1 MNASTP
7 GRVAQRRF
15 DLQSSITRVTVAR
28 KIPGEEETMRLTL
41 RRASL
46 WGVMLML
53 LAASDLRAQ
62 PFQLGAGTEG
72 RQWLPERV
80 RTLNPVQRFPVT
92 IQDDVAITVR
102 DGTKLDARL
111 FLPTLAT
118 GAAPTPCVLLS
129 DGYGRGSVT
138 GASFDGTLFDIAA
151 RGYAVLHLS
160 LRGSGK
166 SGGTAD
172 LYNQFGRDGYD
183 TVEWMAKQPW
193 CNGSVGMVGPSLLGI
208 SQWLTAKEAPPSLKA
223 IVPQV
228 ACGDCYGLL
237 WFPDGMLPGPG
248 REARKLSPGAEAE
261 YTTATQHRNLDA
273 WWRERTTLAEDHA
286 AIAARGVAAFISGG
300 LEDYISPANIRA
312 YEQFNAPGARKRL
325 LLAPHAHGWQI
336 DYLQEL
342 QVQWLD
348 HWLKGVDN
356 GVETAPRV
364 ILFVK
369 GANRWRYE
377 ADWPIADAK
386 PVRLYMQPGKSRSI
400 ASLNDGGLASR
411 PGGAGEAA
419 VLPYTPGAGPSLPVL
434 LSATLGRPAGDQRPD
449 EEKVLTWTTAPLPVA
464 TEVTGYPHVSL
475 WAASSAADGDMVF
488 SLNDV
493 APDGVSTQIVQG
505 YLNGPHA
512 ASLSDPRPLI
522 PGQAQRFELDL
533 LPTAYVLQ
541 PGHRIRLALAGAARA
556 VPGMPFPQGPGASP
570 AAFTWTVLQDA
581 EHPATLELP
590 VVGTGGEQLAQLTI
604 TQR

>member
-1 MNASTP
+1 
-7 GRVAQRRF
+7 
-15 DLQSSITRVTVAR
+15 
-28 KIPGEEETMRLTL
+28 MRLIQWRT
-41 RRASL
+41 AS
-46 WGVMLML
+46 WAAASAVL
-53 LAASDLRAQ
+53 LASSGLRAQ

-72 RQWLPERV
+72 RQWLPERAKV
-80 RTLNPVQRFPVT
+80 LNPIQRFTVN
-92 IQDDVAITVR
+92 IQDDVTITVR

-111 FLPTLAT
+111 FLPTLAA

-129 DGYGRGSVT
+129 DGYGRGSIA

-166 SGGTAD
+166 SGGAAD
-172 LYNQFGRDGYD
+172 LYNQFGHDGYD

-237 WFPDGMLPGPG
+237 WYPGSMLPGPG

-273 WWRERTTLAEDHA
+273 WWRERTTLPEDHA
-286 AIAARGVAAFISGG
+286 AIAARGVAALIAGG
-300 LEDYISPANIRA
+300 LDDYISPANVRA
-312 YEQFNAPGARKRL
+312 YEQFNAPGVRKRL

-348 HWLKGVDN
+348 HWLKGIDN
-356 GVETAPRV
+356 GVETASRV

-377 ADWPIADAK
+377 DDWPIADAR
-386 PVRLYMQPGKSRSI
+386 PVRLFLQPGNSRSV
-400 ASLNDGGLASR
+400 ASLNDGTLVSQS
-411 PGGAGEAA
+411 GALQPSGSGEAA
-419 VLPYTPGAGPSLPVL
+419 VLPYTPGAGPALPVL
-434 LSATLGRPAGDQRPD
+434 LSATLGRPAGDQRPE
-449 EEKVLTWTTAPLPVA
+449 EEKVLTWTTAPLPVP

-475 WAASSAADGDMVF
+475 WASSSAADGDLVF

-493 APDGVSTQIVQG
+493 APDGTSSQVVQG
-505 YLNGPHA
+505 YLNASHA
-512 ASLSDPRPLI
+512 EALSDPKPLI
-522 PGQAQRFELDL
+522 PGEAQRYELDL
-533 LPTAYVLQ
+533 LPTAYVVQ
-541 PGHRIRLALAGAARA
+541 PGHRIRLALAGAAKA
-556 VPGMPFPQGPGASP
+556 VPGLPFPQGPGPNP
-570 AAFTWTVLQDA
+570 AAFTWTILQDA
-581 EHPATLELP
+581 GHPSTLDLP
-590 VVGTGGEQLAQLTI
+590 VVGSGGEQLSRLTVV
-604 TQR
+604 QH